1 MRSAN
6 SSNKVLRET
15 KQRYEVMVGEAKRR
29 DKVTMTEGAKIRDW
43 GGGRFI
49 GLFEKAGVPGPG
61 GAVNGPN
68 NAVTA
73 AQL

>member
-43 GGGRFI
+43 GGG
-49 GLFEKAGVPGPG
+49 GLLGCLRKLGFLDQEVLS
-61 GAVNGPN
+61 
-68 NAVTA
+68 TA
-73 AQL
+73 PITR